1 MLAEEFSQLVKDR
14 EDLRDILT
22 DTKDTTIPLPVNIDR
37 ILWNSRELF
46 LLNKSQENQQPCE
59 IISGVKKLENYFI
72 ESIWPEKYITCKM
85 LCNCPKCEI
94 KENVNSLL
102 RIHLRSSLA
111 FKKISFKHK
120 LSREAFFW
128 VLNEICIQYRKAIAS
143 PGEMVGTIAAQS
155 IGQPATQMTLNTFHY
170 AGVSAKNVTLGVP
183 RLKEIIN
190 VFKNSK
196 TPSLTIYLHK
206 HCSSS
211 PKRVKRLQQAL
222 EYTSLKSILDET
234 QYIYDPDP
242 FKTIFVKDRFSLETY
257 FEIPDE
263 ISYFSTYGPWIL
275 KMTLRRD
282 EFIDKKLN
290 GSQLIEKINRKS
302 KPLPLFITTSN
313 ENSETIFFRLRI
325 LWPGTVTDVIEKFP
339 CFERRFL
346 NRMNHY
352 IVNMNIKD
360 FGTVDLKR
368 IYVRRAEVKGFISN
382 NEGVV
387 KKFQEFILD
396 TEGTN
401 LKYILNYNGIDFRR
415 TLSNDII
422 EVCKILGIEATRKIL
437 IQELKNLISFD
448 GSYVNFRHLAL
459 LVDIMTHKG
468 KLISITRHG
477 FNKMDVSPIARCTF
491 EETVDILYQ
500 SAVFGICDDLKGV
513 SSNILVGNLAPIG
526 TGLIDLFLC
535 KNYEKFKTIF

>member
-1 MLAEEFSQLVKDR
+1 
-14 EDLRDILT
+14 
-22 DTKDTTIPLPVNIDR
+22 
-37 ILWNSRELF
+37 
-46 LLNKSQENQQPCE
+46 
-59 IISGVKKLENYFI
+59 
-72 ESIWPEKYITCKM
+72 
-85 LCNCPKCEI
+85 
-94 KENVNSLL
+94 
-102 RIHLRSSLA
+102 
-111 FKKISFKHK
+111 
-120 LSREAFFW
+120 
-128 VLNEICIQYRKAIAS
+128 
-143 PGEMVGTIAAQS
+143 MVGTIAAQS

-206 HCSSS
+206 QCSSS

-222 EYTSLKSILDET
+222 EYTSLSGFLEDV
-234 QYIYDPDP
+234 QYLYDPDP
-242 FKTIFVKDRFSLETY
+242 FKTILKKDRISLDTY

-263 ISYFSTYGPWIL
+263 TIFTSNYGPWL
-275 KMTLRRD
+275 AKMVLQSD

-290 GSQLIEKINRKS
+290 ANHLIEKINRKS
-302 KPLPLFITTSN
+302 KPLPLFITASN
-313 ENSETIFFRLRI
+313 ENSEIIFFRFRL
-325 LWPGTVTDVIEKFP
+325 LWPGVTNGINKKFP
-339 CFERRFL
+339 AFERRFL
-346 NRMNHY
+346 NRMKHF
-352 IVNMNIKD
+352 IINMNIKD

-368 IYVRRAEVKGFISN
+368 IYVRRSQVKGFISN
-382 NEGVV
+382 NEGII
-387 KKFQEFILD
+387 KKFEEFILD

-401 LKYILNYNGIDFRR
+401 LKYILNYNGVDFRR
-415 TLSNDII
+415 TLSNDIL

-477 FNKMDVSPIARCTF
+477 FNRMDVSPIARCTF

-513 SSNILVGNLAPIG
+513 SANLMVGNLAPVG
-526 TGLIDLFLC
+526 TGLIDLFLSANYK
-535 KNYEKFKTIF
+535 KNH

>member
-1 MLAEEFSQLVKDR
+1 
-14 EDLRDILT
+14 
-22 DTKDTTIPLPVNIDR
+22 
-37 ILWNSRELF
+37 
-46 LLNKSQENQQPCE
+46 
-59 IISGVKKLENYFI
+59 
-72 ESIWPEKYITCKM
+72 
-85 LCNCPKCEI
+85 
-94 KENVNSLL
+94 
-102 RIHLRSSLA
+102 
-111 FKKISFKHK
+111 
-120 LSREAFFW
+120 
-128 VLNEICIQYRKAIAS
+128 
-143 PGEMVGTIAAQS
+143 MVGTIAAQS